1 MAYTNNSMLI
11 EASELFE
18 KLQSDNTIIIDCDV
32 SDVFQRAHIKNAKT
46 IPTHHYIKQKGF
58 ENDPKNYP
66 HIMEKNEFDKLITT
80 LNINQKSEIIAYDN
94 SASLY
99 ATRFWWCLNY
109 FGIKNIKVLNGG
121 WKKWISGN
129 YPIESGFNYPFS
141 SNKKNLNKNSTNI
154 KIVENNSYICNITDM
169 KNSINSPNTILFD
182 TRSNGEFN
190 GANSRGNIRSGH
202 MPGAIHIEWLGF
214 MDNDHEFKSEVE
226 IQGILDAKNIT
237 HEKEIKTY

>member
-11 EASELFE
+11 EASEVFE
-18 KLQSDNTIIIDCDV
+18 KLKSVNTIIIDCDV

-46 IPTHHYIKQKGF
+46 LPTHHYIKQHGF
-58 ENDPKNYP
+58 EKDPKNNP
-66 HIMEKNEFDKLITT
+66 HIMEKNDFHKLISD
-80 LNINQKSEIIAYDN
+80 LNINQNSEIIAYDN

-141 SNKKNLNKNSTNI
+141 STNKTLNKKQTDI
-154 KIVENNSYICNITDM
+154 KINENNSYICKITDM
-169 KNSINSPNTILFD
+169 KNSQNTILFD
-182 TRSNGEFN
+182 TRSEGEFN
-190 GANSRGNIRSGH
+190 GTNSRGNMRSGH
-202 MPGAIHIEWLGF
+202 MPGAIHIEWLEF
-214 MDNDHEFKSEVE
+214 MNDDHNFKSETE
-226 IQGILDAKNIT
+226 IIKILDTKNIT

>member
-11 EASELFE
+11 EASEVFE
-18 KLQSDNTIIIDCDV
+18 KLKSENTIIIDCDV

-46 IPTHHYIKQKGF
+46 LPTHHYIKQKGF
-58 ENDPKNYP
+58 ENDPKNNP
-66 HIMEKNEFDKLITT
+66 HIMEKNDFHKLITD
-80 LNINQKSEIIAYDN
+80 LNINQNSEIIAYDN

-141 SNKKNLNKNSTNI
+141 STNKSLNKEQTDI
-154 KIVENNSYICNITDM
+154 KINENNSYICKITDM
-169 KNSINSPNTILFD
+169 KNSQNTILFD
-182 TRSNGEFN
+182 TRSEGEFN
-190 GANSRGNIRSGH
+190 GTNSRGNMRAGH
-202 MPGAIHIEWLGF
+202 MPGAIHIEWLEF
-214 MDNDHEFKSEVE
+214 MNDDHNFKSETE
-226 IQGILDAKNIT
+226 IKNILDTKNIT
-237 HEKEIKTY
+237 YEKEIKTY

>member
-18 KLQSDNTIIIDCDV
+18 KLKSENTIIIDCGI

-46 IPTHHYIKQKGF
+46 LPTHHYIKQQGY
-58 ENDPKNYP
+58 ENDPKSFP
-66 HIMEKNEFDKLITT
+66 HIMRKAEFQKLITT
-80 LNINQKSEIIAYDN
+80 LNINQNSEIIAYDN
-94 SASLY
+94 AASLY

-141 SNKKNLNKNSTNI
+141 SNEKNLNKNYLMINI
-154 KIVENNSYICNITDM
+154 NLLIM
-169 KNSINSPNTILFD
+169 L
-182 TRSNGEFN
+182 
-190 GANSRGNIRSGH
+190 
-202 MPGAIHIEWLGF
+202 L
-214 MDNDHEFKSEVE
+214 
-226 IQGILDAKNIT
+226 IQ
-237 HEKEIKTY
+237 

>member
-32 SDVFQRAHIKNAKT
+32 SNVFQRAHIKNAKT
-46 IPTHHYIKQKGF
+46 IPSHHYIKQKGF
-58 ENDPKNYP
+58 ENNSKSYP
-66 HIMEKNEFDKLITT
+66 HIMKKNEFNELITT

-141 SNKKNLNKNSTNI
+141 STNKNLNKKQTDI
-154 KIVENNSYICNITDM
+154 KINENDSYICKITDM
-169 KNSINSPNTILFD
+169 KNAPNTILFD
-182 TRSNGEFN
+182 TRSDGEYNGT
-190 GANSRGNIRSGH
+190 NSRGNMRSGH
-202 MPGAIHIEWLGF
+202 MPGAVHIEWLEF
-214 MDNDHEFKSEVE
+214 MNDDHNFKSQAE
-226 IQGILDAKNIT
+226 IKSILDEKNIT
-237 HEKEIKTY
+237 YEKEIKTY